1 MAVISIC
8 AKKGGNGKTTTAI
21 NFAIGLSAIKK
32 KVLLI
37 DMDSQCNLSSGIG
50 VYDPNLVSIYSV
62 LMKQCN
68 VEQAIQNKGKLDVI
82 QSEVDLNDVEIEIGN
97 KPNKLMRLKEAINKV
112 KDKYDYVIID
122 TPPSIEFLTQSALI
136 ASDEVIIVSQADKFS
151 LDGLYQLDREIQKLK
166 NKYNPELKIDGI
178 LITRYVSRTSVKR
191 MIKEEMAKV
200 ATRMNTKVYETNI
213 RENVSISESQ
223 VLKMSV
229 YKHNRRSNG
238 SKDYYEF
245 VKEYLKK
252 KGEKVSDLLFLNSEI

>member
-1 MAVISIC
+1 M
-8 AKKGGNGKTTTAI
+8 
-21 NFAIGLSAIKK
+21 
-32 KVLLI
+32 
-37 DMDSQCNLSSGIG
+37 
-50 VYDPNLVSIYSV
+50 
-62 LMKQCN
+62 
-68 VEQAIQNKGKLDVI
+68 
-82 QSEVDLNDVEIEIGN
+82 
-97 KPNKLMRLKEAINKV
+97 
-112 KDKYDYVIID
+112 
-122 TPPSIEFLTQSALI
+122 
-136 ASDEVIIVSQADKFS
+136 
-151 LDGLYQLDREIQKLK
+151 
-166 NKYNPELKIDGI
+166 KIDGI

-191 MIKEEMAKV
+191 MIKEEMTKV